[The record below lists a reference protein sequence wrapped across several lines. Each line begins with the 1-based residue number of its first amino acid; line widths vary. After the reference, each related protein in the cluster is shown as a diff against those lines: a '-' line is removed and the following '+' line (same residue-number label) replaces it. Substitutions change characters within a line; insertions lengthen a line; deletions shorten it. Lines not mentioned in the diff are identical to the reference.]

1 MWKRLSVFCVILV
14 LALSS
19 LGAWPTWLTGEPES
33 EGQLKLEL
41 KEKEAVILSQQEYIG
56 QLETLLT
63 ESQEESKLL
72 NEIQQNL
79 EKELSK
85 WKSNYQTLEN
95 SLVRAK
101 SEVDA
106 LKKLSEISETDSL
119 VKQEEI
125 ADLSDTV
132 VTVQEEN
139 VELYTKKKPDW
150 GGLVGGGATW
160 DPTSGNFGATMD
172 MGVRYKNWAL
182 VTGVEWK
189 PSEWKLEIPQFS
201 DLSFSTGVQW
211 QF

>member
-19 LGAWPTWLTGEPES
+19 LGAWPTWLTGKPES
-33 EGQLKLEL
+33 EAQLKLAL
-41 KEKEAVILSQQEYIG
+41 KEKETVILSQQEYIG

-63 ESQEESKLL
+63 ESQEDSKQLTA
-72 NEIQQNL
+72 IQQNL
-79 EKELSK
+79 EKELAR
-85 WKSNYQTLEN
+85 WKLNYQNLEN
-95 SLVRAK
+95 SLIGAK

-106 LKKLSEISETDSL
+106 LKKLSEISEVDSQ
-119 VKQEEI
+119 VKQEKI
-125 ADLSDTV
+125 SSLSDVV

-139 VELYTKKKPDW
+139 VELYAKKTPDW

-160 DPTSGNFGATMD
+160 DPTSGRFGATVD

-189 PSEWKLEIPQFS
+189 PSEWKFAIPSFS

>member
-19 LGAWPTWLTGEPES
+19 LAAWPTWLTGEPES

-41 KEKEAVILSQQEYIG
+41 KEKEAVILSQQEYIE
-56 QLETLLT
+56 QLELLLT
-63 ESQEESKLL
+63 ESQEDSKLL
-72 NEIQQNL
+72 SEIQQNL
-79 EKELSK
+79 EKELTK
-85 WKSNYQTLEN
+85 WKSNYQTLES

-101 SEVDA
+101 SE
-106 LKKLSEISETDSL
+106 LEGLRKLSEISETDSQ
-119 VKQEEI
+119 VKQEKI
-125 ADLSDTV
+125 SSLSDTV

-139 VELYTKKKPDW
+139 VELFADKRPDW
-150 GGLVGGGATW
+150 GGLLGGGATW
-160 DPTSGNFGATMD
+160 DPTSGTFGATMD

-189 PSEWKLEIPQFS
+189 PSEWKFEIPSFS